1 MSEVKQY
8 IHKDRIFQSS
18 KLFTEVA
25 VRRYDF
31 PNNRT
36 FDVNGVGVLNN
47 FAKFAGKPL
56 CRSIFFNKVAE
67 LRPAT

>member
-8 IHKDRIFQSS
+8 IHKDWIFQSS

-31 PNNRT
+31 PNNK
-36 FDVNGVGVLNN
+36 
-47 FAKFAGKPL
+47 KF
-56 CRSIFFNKVAE
+56 
-67 LRPAT
+67 

>member
-8 IHKDRIFQSS
+8 IHKDWISQSS

-31 PNNRT
+31 PNNK
-36 FDVNGVGVLNN
+36 
-47 FAKFAGKPL
+47 KF
-56 CRSIFFNKVAE
+56 
-67 LRPAT
+67 